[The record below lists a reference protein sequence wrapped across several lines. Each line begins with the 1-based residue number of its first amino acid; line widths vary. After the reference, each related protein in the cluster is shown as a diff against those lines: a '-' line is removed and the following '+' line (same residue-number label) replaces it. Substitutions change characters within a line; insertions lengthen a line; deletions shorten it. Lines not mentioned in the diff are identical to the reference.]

1 MSDLLA
7 VFAAFIMV
15 FIFIA
20 LVFYVIG
27 GLVYMSLGNKAGVQ
41 NAWLVWIPFG
51 SWYVKASIAQA
62 PSFVWLAPIA
72 LAVGSNMMDG
82 VASFI
87 LSVVLL
93 VYIVWI
99 DMKIFAR
106 FGENPKLAFL
116 HFIPVIGSLI
126 VFIKF
131 AILAFGNAQAERYI

>member
-1 MSDLLA
+1 MEGLFA
-7 VFAAFIMV
+7 AFAAFIMV

-20 LVFYVIG
+20 LVFYVLG
-27 GLVYMSLGNKAGVQ
+27 ALVFMKLGQKAGVA
-41 NAWLVWIPFG
+41 NSWVAWVPFG
-51 SWYVKASIAQA
+51 QWYVQASIAQA

-72 LAVGSNMMDG
+72 LAFGSNMVDG
-82 VASFI
+82 LASLV
-87 LSVVLL
+87 LSIVLL

-116 HFIPVIGSLI
+116 HFIPVVGSLI